1 MHPFRLPRSARQAGA
16 VPALRRKTPTPGR
29 FGPHRRNAASAFAVL
44 PDSTES
50 HDAMAGDDAL
60 GNARSASH
68 EDLPADRAAARA
80 AFRAAVRFASVAA
93 IGGLLFGYDIS
104 VTNGAVKALQADF
117 HIGNAVLGFAAAAV
131 LMGAAGGAII
141 AGRIGDRVGRLAMM
155 KFAATFFFACGL
167 GAGLANSIWTFVIFH
182 TIGGIGIGVM
192 SVAVPAYIAEI
203 SPPRF
208 RGRLGSLQQL
218 GIVCGIFGSLA
229 VNWLP
234 FHLAGGSRGEL
245 WMGLA
250 AWRWTFL
257 AEMVPALVYAALVF
271 TIPESPRHL
280 VAKQRVSEARRVLC
294 RLLEERDVE
303 PTVKRIAETLEQEK
317 PPSWRDLRKPT
328 GGLHG
333 IVWVGLGLAIFQQFV
348 GINVIFYYSS
358 VLWEA
363 VGFGEKSSFTIALV
377 TSGVNVAITLV
388 AIALI
393 DRIGRRPLLLAGS
406 AGMALM
412 LATMTVVF
420 TNAPVV
426 NGRPN
431 LAGPSGLIAL
441 IAGDLFVIAYGISWG
456 PILWVALGEIFPN
469 RIRSAAL
476 GLASAVQWMAN
487 WTIIVTFPALRHTL
501 GFAYGFYAVCAVLS
515 FVFVWRWVRETNG
528 VSLEDMHAEVAPA
541 SGWSQLAGSAP
552 STPMRQPPD
561 DAAT

>member
-1 MHPFRLPRSARQAGA
+1 MP
-16 VPALRRKTPTPGR
+16 LRRPTSTGLL
-29 FGPHRRNAASAFAVL
+29 S
-44 PDSTES
+44 DSTES
-50 HDAMAGDDAL
+50 TDVTAGNNVL
-60 GNARSASH
+60 GDGLPAPH
-68 EDLPADRAAARA
+68 EGLPADRGAARV
-80 AFRAAVRFASVAA
+80 AFRTAVRFASVAA

-104 VTNGAVKALQADF
+104 VTNGAVKALQAHF
-117 HIGNAVLGFAAAAV
+117 HIGDAVLGFAAAAA
-131 LMGAAGGAII
+131 LMGAAVGAII
-141 AGRIGDRVGRLAMM
+141 AGRTADRVGRLAMM
-155 KFAATFFFACGL
+155 KLTAMFFLACGL
-167 GAGLANSIWTFVIFH
+167 GAGLASSIWMFVIFH

-234 FHLAGGSRGEL
+234 FHIAGGSGGEL

-257 AEMVPALVYAALVF
+257 AEVIPALVYGALIF

-294 RLLEERDVE
+294 RLLGERDVE
-303 PTVKRIAETLEQEK
+303 PTIKRIAETLKQEK

-348 GINVIFYYSS
+348 GINVIFYYSN

-420 TNAPVV
+420 TSAAVV

-441 IAGDLFVIAYGISWG
+441 IAADLFVIAYGISWG

-476 GLASAVQWMAN
+476 GLASAGQWMAN
-487 WTIIVTFPALRHTL
+487 WTIVVTFPAMRHAL
-501 GFAYGFYAVCAVLS
+501 GFAYGFYAMCAALS

-528 VSLEDMHAEVAPA
+528 VSLEDMHAEVSPA
-541 SGWSQLAGSAP
+541 SGWH
-552 STPMRQPPD
+552 
-561 DAAT
+561 